1 MHKKS
6 LISSGIVALLAVAM
20 VAASVGQEKITPVAE
35 ADSVTEVPVTEET
48 SQETETVETP
58 EEEAQGNLIVN
69 GDFSDGTNHF
79 NVYTNGGSYN
89 MTRNSEGELQMDIT
103 NTGTVNYGVQLYY
116 DGFQLDQGAEYEFS
130 FDVRGSIPRD
140 MEWRIQ
146 INGGDY
152 HAYYAEVIDVTEE
165 TQHVVSRFTMEEASD
180 PAPRLCFNMGASDAV
195 AQDEAHSVMLDNLD
209 LELVDDSNLVE
220 QAAAVEAPKVKINQI
235 GYHPSDKKVAVF
247 SDLACSDGEISP
259 VSNFQIVDSSTGETV
274 YNGTISEGRLDT
286 STGEVNA
293 SGDFSDFTTPGT
305 YKIVTA
311 DGEESFVF
319 SIGEDLYQDTL
330 EQVAKM
336 FYLQRCGQELTEDEA
351 GAFAHPACHDTLAT
365 IYGTDQKIDVSGG
378 WLDAGDYGRYIVP
391 AAKAVADLLLAYEKD
406 PDAVKATDLL
416 QEVKYETDWMLK
428 MQDPLTGGVYHKVT
442 CKAFPGTVLPQDETE
457 ELVVSPLSKVA
468 SIDFAASMALASRI
482 YTENGDGA
490 YGQICLDAAQKAWSY
505 YLQNKTVRGF
515 QNPSDITTGEYADG
529 SSAQEYFWAAAEL
542 YKTTGNS
549 EYKTHM
555 AEALAETKEASENLG
570 GLGWMDVAAYGA
582 YAALT
587 TPELL
592 ADSSGLLSEIQ
603 TAFFAA
609 ADEVVAIAMSNPY
622 LVSRKNEFEWG
633 SNMGIAN
640 NGMLLMLANEI
651 APNEEYVN
659 CAKMQLNYLM
669 GVNATGYCFVTGA
682 GTLSPQNPHHRP
694 SQVIGECM
702 PGMLVGGPDS
712 ALEDPYAKAVLK
724 DTPAAKCYADNAQS
738 YSCNEVTI
746 YWNSPL
752 VYLLT
757 ANS

>member
-1 MHKKS
+1 
-6 LISSGIVALLAVAM
+6 
-20 VAASVGQEKITPVAE
+20 
-35 ADSVTEVPVTEET
+35 
-48 SQETETVETP
+48 
-58 EEEAQGNLIVN
+58 
-69 GDFSDGTNHF
+69 
-79 NVYTNGGSYN
+79 
-89 MTRNSEGELQMDIT
+89 
-103 NTGTVNYGVQLYY
+103 
-116 DGFQLDQGAEYEFS
+116 
-130 FDVRGSIPRD
+130 
-140 MEWRIQ
+140 
-146 INGGDY
+146 
-152 HAYYAEVIDVTEE
+152 
-165 TQHVVSRFTMEEASD
+165 
-180 PAPRLCFNMGASDAV
+180 MGASDAV

-378 WLDAGDYGRYIVP
+378 WHDAGDYGRYIVP

-587 TPELL
+587 TPKLL
-592 ADSSGLLSEIQ
+592 ADSSGL
-603 TAFFAA
+603 
-609 ADEVVAIAMSNPY
+609 
-622 LVSRKNEFEWG
+622 
-633 SNMGIAN
+633 
-640 NGMLLMLANEI
+640 
-651 APNEEYVN
+651 
-659 CAKMQLNYLM
+659 
-669 GVNATGYCFVTGA
+669 
-682 GTLSPQNPHHRP
+682 
-694 SQVIGECM
+694 
-702 PGMLVGGPDS
+702 
-712 ALEDPYAKAVLK
+712 
-724 DTPAAKCYADNAQS
+724 
-738 YSCNEVTI
+738 
-746 YWNSPL
+746 
-752 VYLLT
+752 
-757 ANS
+757 